1 MMYSSEALIE
11 DIEIDKQV
19 ALSCLQRPAYQRY
32 ANDSSFKL
40 GDSDLK
46 TSL

>member
-1 MMYSSEALIE
+1 MTYSSEALIE

-19 ALSCLQRPAYQRY
+19 ALNCLQRPAYQKY
-32 ANDSSFKL
+32 ANDPPFKL